1 MMSGER
7 TLVACWFRHFAETIF
22 IQLGANCA
30 VLASLVQEKFATR
43 ESIRS
48 RQHATSVHSPD
59 VSTSGCYSP
68 TLRRKRA
75 RAYSRFSFA
84 MKLALISAGQTASHS

>member
-48 RQHATSVHSPD
+48 RQHA
-59 VSTSGCYSP
+59 
-68 TLRRKRA
+68 RA
-75 RAYSRFSFA
+75 RALPGPNHN
-84 MKLALISAGQTASHS
+84 LARVAFPVS